1 MMTIKSKDCAKW
13 CTCSAAICPLDQDWQ
28 KRAHLDDDRIC
39 SLLLESGKVDA
50 EAVFRGRGREDIYM
64 LIRDVTPDILSRHA
78 RIKRAYE
85 RASKTGSR
93 MGRMTPRTKDDII
106 H

>member
-1 MMTIKSKDCAKW
+1 MTINSKDCAKW

-28 KRAHLDDDRIC
+28 KRTHLNDDRIC
-39 SLLLESGKVDA
+39 SLLLESGKIDA
-50 EAVFRGRGREDIYM
+50 EDVFRGRGREDVYV
-64 LIRDVTPDILSRHA
+64 LIRDVTPAILSRHA

-85 RASKTGSR
+85 RAAQTGSR
-93 MGRMTPRTKDDII
+93 MNRRTPKTKNDII

>member
-1 MMTIKSKDCAKW
+1 MTTQSKDCVKW
-13 CTCSAAICPLDQDWQ
+13 DTCSAGICPLDQDWQ
-28 KRAHLDDDRIC
+28 KRTHLDDDRIC

-50 EAVFRGRGREDIYM
+50 EAVFRGMGREEVYV
-64 LIRDVTPDILSRHA
+64 LIRNVTPEVLSRHA

-85 RASKTGSR
+85 RAAQTGSR
-93 MGRMTPRTKDDII
+93 MNRMAPRTKDDVI